1 VRRLR
6 AGDPFGAAVDRGRP
20 AAGGLMW
27 IPLKYNLRNLVVRK
41 VSTGMTVLGIA
52 LVVTV
57 FLLVMSLAEGVRK
70 TLTTTVSP
78 QNVIVLR
85 VGAQSDVQSYVSRDQ
100 FEAVRTLEGI
110 ARGDDGQPFVSPELV
125 VLINIP
131 RRDGKRTNVIVR
143 GVEPVGFTI
152 RGDHVRVV
160 EGRMF
165 QTGTSEAIVS
175 TRLKERFADMQIG
188 GTVRAGSE
196 RWTVVGVFDAEGSPY
211 DSELWA
217 DLHDVQDQAH
227 RGTGYSSVMVRA
239 TDSGGG
245 RNRVIEQVKGDQRIK
260 LEAMPE
266 TDYFAKQMGTAK
278 PIQFLAYLV
287 AVIMAIGASF
297 GAMNTMYAQVSARTR
312 EIATMRAL
320 GFSRSVVLASFV
332 IESIALGLI
341 GGLLGALLSTVMV
354 NLFLTAPTGTSN
366 FATFAEI
373 MFNFELT
380 PTLIVSGIVFSL
392 AMGLFGGLFP
402 AARAARLKIVNALR
416 EA

>member
-1 VRRLR
+1 
-6 AGDPFGAAVDRGRP
+6 
-20 AAGGLMW
+20 MW
-27 IPLKYNLRNLVVRK
+27 IPIKYNLRNLVVRK

-70 TLTTTVSP
+70 TLTTTVSAK
-78 QNVIVLR
+78 NVIVLR

-100 FEAVRTLEGI
+100 FEAIRTLEGI
-110 ARGDDGQPFVSPELV
+110 ERDKDGQPLVSPEIV

-131 RRDGKRTNVIVR
+131 RKDGKRTNVIVR
-143 GVEPVGFTI
+143 GVGPEAFTL
-152 RGDHVRVV
+152 RGDNVRVV

-165 QTGTSEAIVS
+165 QSGTAEAIVS
-175 TRLKERFADMQIG
+175 TRLKQRFADMIIG
-188 GTVRAGSE
+188 RTIAAGSE
-196 RWTVVGVFDAEGSPY
+196 RWTVVGVFDAAGSPY

-217 DLHDVQDQAH
+217 DLHNVQDQAH
-227 RGTGYSSVMVRA
+227 RGTGYSSVLVRA
-239 TDSGGG
+239 TDSAGG
-245 RNRVIEQVKGDQRIK
+245 RDRLIAGAKDDQRIK
-260 LEAMPE
+260 LEALPE
-266 TDYFAKQMGTAK
+266 TEYFAKQMGTAK

-320 GFSRSVVLASFV
+320 GFSRAVVLASFV
-332 IESIALGLI
+332 VESTTLGLI
-341 GGLLGALLSTVMV
+341 GGLCGATLAALVVRS
-354 NLFLTAPTGTSN
+354 LLTAPTGTSN

-380 PTLIVSGIVFSL
+380 VPLILSGVIFSL
-392 AMGLFGGLFP
+392 AMGLFGGLLP
-402 AARAARLKIVNALR
+402 AARAARLKIVTALR

>member
-1 VRRLR
+1 M
-6 AGDPFGAAVDRGRP
+6 G
-20 AAGGLMW
+20 

-41 VSTGMTVLGIA
+41 VSTAMTVLGVA

-70 TLTTTVSP
+70 TLSTTVSP
-78 QNVIVLR
+78 LNVIVLR
-85 VGAQSDVQSYVSRDQ
+85 VGAQSDVQSYVTRDQ
-100 FEAVRTLEGI
+100 YEATRTLEGI
-110 ARGDDGQPFVSPELV
+110 AKGEDGQPIVSSELV

-143 GVEPVGFTI
+143 GVEPPAFKI
-152 RGDHVRVV
+152 RGDNVRLV

-175 TRLKERFADMQIG
+175 TRLKERFADMALG
-188 GTVRAGSE
+188 GTVKSGSQ
-196 RWTVVGVFDAEGSPY
+196 RWTVVGVFDAAGSPY

-217 DLHDVQDQAH
+217 DLHDVQAQAH
-227 RGTGYSSVMVRA
+227 RGTGYSSVFVRA
-239 TDSGGG
+239 TDTGARDRIIAG
-245 RNRVIEQVKGDQRIK
+245 VKGDQRIK

-278 PIQFLAYLV
+278 PIQFLAYFV

-312 EIATMRAL
+312 EVATMRAL
-320 GFSRSVVLASFV
+320 GFGRSVILLSFV
-332 IESIALGLI
+332 LESVLLGLV
-341 GGLLGALLSTVMV
+341 GGLLGGAIATLVV
-354 NLFLTAPTGTSN
+354 NVFLTGPTGTSN

-373 MFNFELT
+373 MFNFVLT
-380 PTLIVSGIVFSL
+380 PPLLLSGVIFSL
-392 AMGLFGGLFP
+392 TMGLFGGLFP